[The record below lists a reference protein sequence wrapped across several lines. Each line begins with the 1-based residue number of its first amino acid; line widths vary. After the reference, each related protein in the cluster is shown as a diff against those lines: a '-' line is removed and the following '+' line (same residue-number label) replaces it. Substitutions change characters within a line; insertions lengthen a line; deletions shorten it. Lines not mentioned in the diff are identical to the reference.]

1 MSRCWIF
8 QCRCSWR
15 SLLRASRCHCQTT
28 RRYSPHSWSNQ
39 SHRQGDP
46 VVLRTNHGISTR
58 PWCGAERGR
67 AKACPAARA
76 ETGRAGPGPDATK
89 LLASRHQNLKKNLQ
103 QWTRRGHQNGV
114 ETPEWEHPPA
124 TRITAVETPGTEQVS
139 NPRSFWGNQAP
150 FSSWNFEKFWK
161 KRCDKVFSANRT
173 AWAVKATSAK

>member
-89 LLASRHQNLKKNLQ
+89 LLASRHQNLKETPLGHQTGVKTPEWKHPQ
-103 QWTRRGHQNGV
+103 QWT
-114 ETPEWEHPPA
+114 PEWKHPLESQQSGDPWDR
-124 TRITAVETPGTEQVS
+124 TSFQPKELLRQSSSLFTVVEL
-139 NPRSFWGNQAP
+139 
-150 FSSWNFEKFWK
+150 
-161 KRCDKVFSANRT
+161 
-173 AWAVKATSAK
+173 